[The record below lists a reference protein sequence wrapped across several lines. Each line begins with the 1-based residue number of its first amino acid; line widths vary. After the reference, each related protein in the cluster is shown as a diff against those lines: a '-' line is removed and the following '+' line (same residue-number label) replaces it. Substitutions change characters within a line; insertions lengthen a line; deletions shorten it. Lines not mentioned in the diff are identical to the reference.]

1 MPGPGEYRPD
11 PTTGISRIEDL
22 PKPKIRCQSR
32 NYRRRPCP
40 RCGHRAYRDRLV
52 RRTLHDLGNPLDRSA
67 PRHDLDLFPALLH
80 PLPQV
85 FQR

>member
-11 PTTGISRIEDL
+11 PSQGITRIEDL

-40 RCGHRAYRDRLV
+40 RCGHTIAIGGCD
-52 RRTLHDLGNPLDRSA
+52 A
-67 PRHDLDLFPALLH
+67 PSTTWAIP
-80 PLPQV
+80 
-85 FQR
+85 